1 MALAM
6 FGGASRC
13 PSSQGT
19 VINVGAAEGVY
30 AGGIPH
36 QHLASSEGKD
46 CNAVWAAS
54 VPTIQAS
61 GFKGG
66 HYPSGSQGAVHHVVE
81 SSVAWQ
87 ASGIPLAG
95 QTVVA

>member
-1 MALAM
+1 M

-19 VINVGAAEGVY
+19 VINVDGAEGVD
-30 AGGIPH
+30 AGGIPL
-36 QHLASSEGKD
+36 QHLTSSEEED

-54 VPTIQAS
+54 VSTIHAS
-61 GFKGG
+61 RFKDG
-66 HYPSGSQGAVHHVVE
+66 HYPNGSQGAVHHVVG

-87 ASGIPLAG
+87 ASGVPLA
-95 QTVVA
+95 